1 MADRPPTREPIG
13 AGAPFI
19 LLLIAGV
26 VVGLVT
32 RQVTIG
38 FLGGAVAGI
47 VVGLLLYLRDK
58 RRG

>member
-1 MADRPPTREPIG
+1 MPDTPPTRDPIG

-26 VVGLVT
+26 VIGLAT
-32 RQVTIG
+32 GQVTLG
-38 FLGGAVAGI
+38 FLGGVVAGI
-47 VVGLLLYLRDK
+47 VVGLLLYLNDK

>member
-1 MADRPPTREPIG
+1 MADLPPSREPIG

-19 LLLIAGV
+19 LLLTAGV

-32 RQVTIG
+32 GQVTLG
-38 FLGGAVAGI
+38 FLGGAAAGI
-47 VVGLLLYLRDK
+47 AVGVLLYLRDK